1 MADRRPLWP
10 ARLHHLGL
18 VSADAGALAGF
29 YRRVLG
35 YDAEE
40 LSESQWRLAAK
51 ERQLLVSQGARA
63 GLGFAAFAVDDAA
76 RLQAL
81 RADIEAKG
89 AEIGPSPSP
98 LLGEGAFAVEDPD
111 GNTLVFGL
119 PGEARAGGG
128 DGGLP
133 SPKRSSGFAQAGA
146 DALPGR
152 LQHFVVTSA
161 AIKPMMAFYQ
171 EVLGFVLSDVVNDGD
186 GDPAAVFYRSDP
198 EHHSFAIFRA
208 DHPGLDHHA
217 YESDCWN
224 DIRDWADHL
233 SALRVPMF
241 WGPGRH
247 GPGDNLFVMF
257 RDPDGNTL
265 EISAELELMP
275 YDMAH
280 REWPHDARTLN
291 LWGDAWFRSE
301 P

>member
-29 YRRVLG
+29 YHRVLG

-40 LSESQWRLAAK
+40 LTQGQWRLAAK
-51 ERQLLVSQGARA
+51 ERQLIVSQGAEA
-63 GLGFAAFAVDDAA
+63 GLGFAAFAVEDAA
-76 RLQAL
+76 RLEAL

-89 AEIGPSPSP
+89 TDIGPSPSP
-98 LLGEGAFAVEDPD
+98 LLKDDAFAVEDPD

-119 PGEARAGGG
+119 PCEARAGGG
-128 DGGLP
+128 DGG
-133 SPKRSSGFAQAGA
+133 A
-146 DALPGR
+146 DALSGR

-161 AIKPMMAFYQ
+161 AIRPMMAFYQ